1 MNVKSLIS
9 RRTLTRCKRTF
20 VGAWLASLYIICVS
34 AVIYSLSSFQ
44 IQNRLASIPK
54 GNIENGEIFIDHQC
68 KLPESAYSEAEGST
82 NSPLDSVIT
91 LSCIPLSDPKKIE
104 YYTFGDILPTI
115 EQNNL
120 INSKINTA
128 KEVDKALK
136 ELIDK
141 TTRNIKNQQAIE
153 AKLLAEI
160 NAKIAEIRKK
170 DLSGHIA
177 ETRKSSESISKPLAQ
192 KIEDIKNTTSI
203 DKHKSD
209 DELNILKI
217 ADEANKQRL
226 EEVLNILKI
235 AAEANSQ
242 KIEEEVHFLRVA
254 ADENSQ
260 KVNNELSTIRT
271 ANVENI
277 NKLQSLLEAK
287 AELLSTNHVFADIL
301 SNIEYYES
309 FFEWVSK
316 LLGTPPFWALP
327 KSILTLLLVL
337 STGVLGSIIFVTV
350 EFLKEP
356 EYHIQNLTMYL
367 FRPFLGMILALSMYV
382 MLKAG
387 QFTFVDDS
395 NQNLSPFLVSF
406 LGIISGM
413 LAEEAYHRLTKTGG
427 AMINGKSNGDQPT
440 TQKGSLK

>member
-1 MNVKSLIS
+1 MNVTSLIS

-20 VGAWLASLYIICVS
+20 VGTWLASLYIICVS

-44 IQNRLASIPK
+44 IQNRLGSIPK
-54 GNIENGEIFIDHQC
+54 GNIENGEEFVDHKC
-68 KLPESAYSEAEGST
+68 KVPAPDDNNENLPANQQSSSI
-82 NSPLDSVIT
+82 IT
-91 LSCIPLSDPKKIE
+91 LSCIPQTTPKKIH

-120 INSKINTA
+120 INSRINTA
-128 KEVDKALK
+128 RDVDKALK
-136 ELIDK
+136 KLIDK
-141 TTRNIKNQQAIE
+141 TTRNIKSQQAIE
-153 AKLLAEI
+153 AALLKEI
-160 NAKIAEIRKK
+160 NAKIAEIQKK
-170 DLSGHIA
+170 GLSDQIA
-177 ETRKSSESISKPLAQ
+177 KTSKAGESMSSSLRQ
-192 KIEDIKNTTSI
+192 KIEALKNTSP
-203 DKHKSD
+203 D
-209 DELNILKI
+209 DNQNTLEELNILKI
-217 ADEANKQRL
+217 ADEANKQRI
-226 EEVLNILKI
+226 EEELNILKM
-235 AAEANSQ
+235 ADEANNQ
-242 KIEEEVHFLRVA
+242 KIEQEVRFLKIA

-260 KVNNELSTIRT
+260 KISNELRTIRT

-277 NKLQSLLEAK
+277 NRLQSLLETK
-287 AELLSTNHVFADIL
+287 AELLSNNHAFADIL

-356 EYHIQNLTMYL
+356 EYHIQNLSMYL

-413 LAEEAYHRLTKTGG
+413 LAEEAYQRLTKAGG
-427 AMINGKSNGDQPT
+427 AMINGKSGTGDQPT
-440 TQKGSLK
+440 TQKRV